1 MMQIINALI
10 ISTLAG
16 ISTVIGSFIIFLN
29 IKSSDNFI
37 SFCLSFS
44 AIIMLGISIFELF
57 PSSFIFLLN
66 KYSFIILLIIISTLF
81 IMGKGSINII
91 NKMINNSNNLYKIGI
106 LNMIILIL
114 HNFPEG
120 ITTFATSIN
129 NINLGIK
136 ISFAIMLHN
145 IPEGIVIAYPIYY
158 STGSKLK
165 AINKT
170 LLSGISEPI
179 GALFGYIIL
188 KDYIN
193 EYMISFLFIIVSILM
208 IVLSI
213 EYILPETYKYK
224 NNKYIILGLILGILV
239 VGLSLFLF

>member
-1 MMQIINALI
+1 MQIINALI

-16 ISTVIGSFIIFLN
+16 ISTVIGSFIVFLN
-29 IKSSDNFI
+29 IKRSDKFI
-37 SFCLSFS
+37 SFCLSFT
-44 AIIMLGISIFELF
+44 AVIMIGISIFELF

-66 KYSFIILLIIISTLF
+66 KYSFITLLIIISTLF
-81 IMGKGSINII
+81 IMGKGSISII

-106 LNMIILIL
+106 LNMIVLIL

-129 NINLGIK
+129 DINLGIK
-136 ISFAIMLHN
+136 ICFIIMLHN
-145 IPEGIVIAYPIYY
+145 IPEGIIIAAPIYY
-158 STGSKLK
+158 STRSKLK
-165 AINKT
+165 AISKT
-170 LLSGISEPI
+170 LLSGVSEPI

-193 EYMISFLFIIVSILM
+193 EYIISFLLMIVSVLM

-213 EYILPETYKYK
+213 EYILPEVFKYK
-224 NNKYIILGLILGILV
+224 SSRVKSTSI
-239 VGLSLFLF
+239 